1 MQLARGLG
9 TAALKMP
16 CFFRLAAWTLR
27 QKEAQE
33 ITAMQR
39 FGFSLV
45 LFGLA
50 LVLGVVGI
58 LLTDGM
64 APGRVAPGFAAVA
77 AAAGGV
83 LIVLGLQF
91 LERGRTDIHGLG

>member
-1 MQLARGLG
+1 
-9 TAALKMP
+9 MP
-16 CFFRLAAWTLR
+16 CFLRLAAPGLR
-27 QKEAQE
+27 QKAAQE

-50 LVLGVVGI
+50 LILGVVGM

-64 APGRVAPGFAAVA
+64 APGRVAPGSAAIA
-77 AAAGGV
+77 AAAGGL
-83 LIVLGLQF
+83 LIVVGLRF
-91 LERGRTDIHGLG
+91 LERGRSAGDLADPHPFSG

>member
-1 MQLARGLG
+1 
-9 TAALKMP
+9 
-16 CFFRLAAWTLR
+16 
-27 QKEAQE
+27 
-33 ITAMQR
+33 MQR

-50 LVLGVVGI
+50 LILGVVGI

-64 APGRVAPGFAAVA
+64 APGRVAPGSAAVA

-91 LERGRTDIHGLG
+91 LERGRTDIHRLGGSQPFSG